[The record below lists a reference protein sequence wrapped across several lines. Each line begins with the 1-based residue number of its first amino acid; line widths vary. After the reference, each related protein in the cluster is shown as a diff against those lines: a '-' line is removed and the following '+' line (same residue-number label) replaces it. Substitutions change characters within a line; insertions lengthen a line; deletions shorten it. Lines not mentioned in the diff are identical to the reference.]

1 MSVLP
6 LTGGVKR
13 ALAGMPFIISVA
25 HGPGRVAFSRDATGE
40 LVVLPLHPGMELDV
54 REHAFLLAS
63 HTIDYTFLRIKGLR
77 NILFGGQGMFMDRFV
92 TTSTPGLL
100 LLHGYG
106 NVFERTLKPGES
118 ILVEPGAF
126 LYKDSAVKMDVEP
139 IKLTSGFFG
148 GTSMNLARGDRV
160 YFSHHVLLWMDT
172 QVKVTAMSL
181 KGAWKRMLAG
191 MPLIMTQAEGPGRI
205 AFSRD
210 APGEMIALPLQPS
223 QAIDVREHLFMVATG
238 SVTYDWFQSNVWFST
253 REGNETETHSPL
265 GMLIDSFHSQSVPGL
280 LLLHAAGNVFVR
292 TLQPGQTILIKQT
305 AFLFKDTTVNMQLHI
320 ERPAGTWRSW
330 RSWGDRYL
338 WLRLHGPGRVAIQS
352 AFEPLEDNGRTI
364 VSHSGATQ
372 RQW

>member
-1 MSVLP
+1 MNPDSGSP
-6 LTGGVKR
+6 GHSYTCPWCG
-13 ALAGMPFIISVA
+13 LAGDGSSLNCPACGAAIDVRAVVSRS
-25 HGPGRVAFSRDATGE
+25 GWSELPGRRDMAKLQFGHSTCQIEGTYVPVA
-40 LVVLPLHPGMELDV
+40 DV
-54 REHAFLLAS
+54 
-63 HTIDYTFLRIKGLR
+63 
-77 NILFGGQGMFMDRFV
+77 
-92 TTSTPGLL
+92 
-100 LLHGYG
+100 
-106 NVFERTLKPGES
+106 
-118 ILVEPGAF
+118 
-126 LYKDSAVKMDVEP
+126 
-139 IKLTSGFFG
+139 
-148 GTSMNLARGDRV
+148 NLAAGDRV

-172 QVKVTAMSL
+172 QVKVTALSL

-210 APGEMIALPLQPS
+210 APGEMIALPLQPG

-253 REGNETETHSPL
+253 REGNETETHYPL
-265 GMLIDSFHSQSVPGL
+265 GMLLDRFHSPSVPGL

-292 TLQPGQTILIKQT
+292 TLQPGQTILIKPT
-305 AFLFKDTTVNMQLHI
+305 AFLFKDTTVHMQLHI

-338 WLRLHGPGRVAIQS
+338 WLRLRGPGRVAVQS

-364 VSHSGATQ
+364 VNHSGATE